1 MIKENSGQVS
11 LEYLLI
17 FSISLMILM
26 IFTLPLAE
34 EAIESTMDISDS
46 LNARSEM
53 SKISQAVKEVYG
65 EGQGSKHS
73 INVNLNKKIKITV
86 TDNHVSCNLNL
97 KSSSN
102 KQINEYFNSN
112 IKKTSLTLN
121 KGPNTLI
128 VEWPMNSKNMVIY
141 RK

>member
-17 FSISLMILM
+17 FAISLMILM
-26 IFTLPLAE
+26 LFTLPLAE
-34 EAIESTMDISDS
+34 ESIESTIDISDS
-46 LNARSEM
+46 LNAKSEM

-65 EGQGSKHS
+65 EGQGSRHTV
-73 INVNLNKKIKITV
+73 NVNLNKKIKITV
-86 TDNHVSCNLNL
+86 TNSHVSCNLKL
-97 KSSSN
+97 KSNSN
-102 KQINEYFNSN
+102 KQIKEYFNSN
-112 IKKTSLTLN
+112 IKKTSFTLN

-128 VEWPMNSKNMVIY
+128 VEWPMNSKNMIVY